1 MPAGLTEILISW
13 KSKRFQTV
21 SNEIAK
27 SATTASNSLSS
38 KQKKYYSKI
47 RVEFKGSSLRQGKI
61 IFIPSNNNSFI
72 IIIYDLDIY

>member
-27 SATTASNSLSS
+27 SATTASNGLSS
-38 KQKKYYSKI
+38 KQKKYYSKM
-47 RVEFKGSSLRQGKI
+47 RVEFKESSLR
-61 IFIPSNNNSFI
+61 
-72 IIIYDLDIY
+72 